1 MKKGEQIYRAGIS
14 ITGWKKVQLN
24 AAILHAEFLR
34 SPSKMLR
41 IKGGV
46 LVRRYA
52 MLDSFLI
59 RAVDKHRSFP
69 FVSR

>member
-1 MKKGEQIYRAGIS
+1 LGSFNTGIS

-41 IKGGV
+41 IKGV